1 MCSDDLDEE
10 LRELVRR
17 NYNKVNREYL
27 IGQMEHALSYMPEDD
42 RKAWKIRMNEI
53 FKENA

>member
-1 MCSDDLDEE
+1 MCSDDLDDE
-10 LRELVRR
+10 LYELVRR

-27 IGQMEHALSYMPEDD
+27 RGQMEHALSYMSEDD
-42 RKAWKIRMNEI
+42 RKAWKIRIDEI